1 MAFEGELPD
10 VDMLK
15 MSPGELDLPA
25 PMMSLDLPAPD
36 QESKA
41 TPVAPALQK
50 PAKAPAPAK
59 KQAAAKQQGKPAPQ
73 KTATV
78 AKKPGAPVKLT
89 GDAVHLLLSLA
100 SIILLVIITVVMVLF
115 EVPVNAVPELNLT
128 TYVQALWLLVGCFFI
143 VAMLQDIKTALML
156 TGLDIVLLV
165 TVFPTLWL
173 LLNMPMNPMYFF
185 VIGLIML
192 LACVY
197 MPLNLLRPKALPVKA

>member
-36 QESKA
+36 QDNKA
-41 TPVAPALQK
+41 TPAAPAS
-50 PAKAPAPAK
+50 
-59 KQAAAKQQGKPAPQ
+59 QAAAKKPVPARKPAAGKPQGKPAPQ
-73 KTATV
+73 KAVV
-78 AKKPGAPVKLT
+78 AKKPAAQMKLT
-89 GDAVHLLLSLA
+89 GDTVHLLLSLV

-115 EVPVNAVPELNLT
+115 EVPVNAMPELNLT

-156 TGLDIVLLV
+156 TGINIVLLA

-197 MPLNLLRPKALPVKA
+197 MPLNMLRPKALPVKA